1 MKKNIEIKEFKQK
14 VMDKFC
20 EELTD
25 QVFLMIEQDRNLL
38 HEYML
43 LIAQNKSLS
52 NINSQIAK
60 AVKNRFDLDN
70 KHQENKNPNSKL
82 IQAHERFE

>member
-1 MKKNIEIKEFKQK
+1 MKKNVEIADFKRK
-14 VMDKFC
+14 VLDKFC
-20 EELTD
+20 EVLTD

-43 LIAQNKSLS
+43 LIAKNKSLS

-60 AVKNRFDLDN
+60 EVKKRFYLEN
-70 KHQENKNPNSKL
+70 KHQENKNPKSKL
-82 IQAHERFE
+82 IQAHEKFE